1 MSVAATLNCNNRI
14 WIISLSFHV
23 LFFAFILGI
32 THPVFGSSDDTFL
45 AYLLGG
51 GLGYA
56 ATEMLHYGAAFHPL
70 LGWMVKQ
77 FNLLFPTIN
86 GFSVLLY
93 FGFFIAFTVL
103 FVQILNN
110 RFSGF
115 RIFLYACLC
124 LVFEAWFLIRP
135 SFTVLAL
142 VLSLAAYLKLY
153 VFLKS
158 PEHSFR
164 HLIGPLLLFAFSAL
178 LRLPAFL
185 VFFIPAL
192 VLFLPYLKARIKPA
206 LLFAA
211 LFFGVL
217 FSLNLSQRLVYQNKI
232 KEWYKQESYRNT
244 YFSKVNRSLIKPVN
258 ETGSCPDYLLAN
270 SIFID
275 KESLTESYLKSVDF
289 VFVSEIKQRLFNAEM
304 WKWFLINNKLFLLFP
319 ACLLFF
325 FLFASKGIKYPMV
338 FLFSIILIQFA
349 LFILFFKLPPYI
361 VPFLCFAFCVFLLF
375 EIKEDKR
382 RTIMLVLPVLVLSAW
397 SVRHLI
403 SMDSEGRERNQIL
416 KSKIAELEQFPEA
429 VFMATDDLFP
439 LADFYVFDHPKA
451 FSLPNLFNKDRLLT
465 DRFSFNLQHEIR
477 QRGAEHMYLLG
488 PNAPN
493 AANCLLPGFQI
504 FQDTTFKAN
513 PVFVIRP

>member
-23 LFFAFILGI
+23 LFFAFILAL
-32 THPVFGSSDDTFL
+32 TRPVFGSSDDTFL

-51 GLGYA
+51 GFGYA
-56 ATEMLHYGAAFHPL
+56 ATEMLHYGAAFHPI

-77 FNLLFPTIN
+77 FNLLFPSIN

-103 FVQILNN
+103 LVQILNN

-115 RIFLYACLC
+115 RIFLYVCLC

-135 SFTVLAL
+135 SFTSLAL

-158 PEHSFR
+158 PEQSFR
-164 HLIGPLLLFAFSAL
+164 RLIGPLLLFSFSAM
-178 LRLPAFL
+178 LRLPATL
-185 VFFIPAL
+185 VFAVPAL
-192 VLFLPYLKARIKPA
+192 VLYFPYLKARIKPV

-211 LFFGVL
+211 LFLGVL
-217 FSLNLSQRLVYQNKI
+217 FNLHLSQRLVYENKVT
-232 KEWYKQESYRNT
+232 EWNKQESYRNL
-244 YFSKVNRSLIKPVN
+244 YFSKVNRSLIKPADEVL
-258 ETGSCPDYLLAN
+258 SCQDYLLAN
-270 SIFID
+270 SVFID
-275 KESLTESYLKSVDF
+275 KESLTESYMKSVDF

-319 ACLLFF
+319 VCLLFF
-325 FLFASKGIKYPMV
+325 FLFASKGIKYPMIL
-338 FLFSIILIQFA
+338 LFSIILIHFA
-349 LFILFFKLPPYI
+349 LLILFFKLPPYI

-375 EIKEDKR
+375 EIKGDNR
-382 RTIMLVLPVLVLSAW
+382 HTIMLVLPVLVLSAW
-397 SVRHLI
+397 SVRHMV
-403 SMDSEGRERNQIL
+403 SMDSEGREHNQIL
-416 KSKIAELEQFPEA
+416 KSKIAELEQFPNSL
-429 VFMATDDLFP
+429 FMATDDLFP

-451 FSLPNLFNKDRLLT
+451 FSLPNLLNKDRLLT

-477 QRGAEHMYLLG
+477 QKGTEHVYLLG
-488 PNAPN
+488 QNAPT

-504 FQDTTFKAN
+504 FPDTTFKAN

>member
-23 LFFAFILGI
+23 LFFAFILAL
-32 THPVFGSSDDTFL
+32 TRPVFGSSDDTFL

-51 GLGYA
+51 GFGYA
-56 ATEMLHYGAAFHPL
+56 ATEMLHYGAAFHPI

-77 FNLLFPTIN
+77 FNLLFPSIN

-115 RIFLYACLC
+115 RIFLYVCLC
-124 LVFEAWFLIRP
+124 LVFETWFLIRP
-135 SFTVLAL
+135 SFTALAL

-164 HLIGPLLLFAFSAL
+164 RLIGPLLLFSFSAM
-178 LRLPAFL
+178 LRLPATL
-185 VFFIPAL
+185 VFAVPAL
-192 VLFLPYLKARIKPA
+192 VLYFPYLKARIKPV

-211 LFFGVL
+211 LFLGVL
-217 FSLNLSQRLVYQNKI
+217 FNLHLSQRLVYENKVT
-232 KEWYKQESYRNT
+232 EWNKQESYRNL
-244 YFSKVNRSLIKPVN
+244 YFSKVNRSLIKPADEVL
-258 ETGSCPDYLLAN
+258 SCQDYLLAN

-275 KESLTESYLKSVDF
+275 KEALTESYIKSVDF
-289 VFVSEIKQRLFNAEM
+289 AFFSEIKQRLFNAEM

-319 ACLLFF
+319 ISLLLFF
-325 FLFASKGIKYPMV
+325 LFSSKGIKEPF
-338 FLFSIILIQFA
+338 FLAFLIILGQCA
-349 LFILFFKLPPYI
+349 VLVLFFKLPSYI
-361 VPFLCFAFCVFLLF
+361 TPFLCFGFSVFIIYERKGEDCYLF
-375 EIKEDKR
+375 IQA
-382 RTIMLVLPVLVLSAW
+382 LFVLVLSAW
-397 SVRHLI
+397 SVRHLA
-403 SMDSEGRERNQIL
+403 SMDSEGREHNRIL
-416 KSKIAELEQFPEA
+416 KSKIAEFEQFPES
-429 VFMATDDLFP
+429 VFIATDDFFP

-451 FSLPNLFNKDRLLT
+451 FSLPNLLNKDRLLT
-465 DRFSFNLQHEIR
+465 DRFSFNLQHEI
-477 QRGAEHMYLLG
+477 QQKGTQHLYLLG
-488 PNAPN
+488 QNAPT

-504 FQDTTFKAN
+504 FPDTTFKAN